1 MPWFTEKTEIC
12 NFADKNTICSC
23 AKSVNDVHENL
34 QSDLKIALVWFKDNQ
49 FMAYQGKCQFMIL
62 SKKQSINQSINQSVV
77 INNKTIE
84 SSKSVKLLPLTVVK
98 G

>member
-1 MPWFTEKTEIC
+1 MPWFIEKTEIC

-23 AKSVNDVHENL
+23 AKSVSDVNENL
-34 QSDLKIALVWFKDNQ
+34 QSDLKITLIWFKDNQ
-49 FMAYQGKCQFMIL
+49 MMAYPGKCQFMIL
-62 SKKQSINQSINQSVV
+62 SKKQSINQSVA

-84 SSKSVKLLPLTVVK
+84 SSKSVTLLPLTVVK